1 MRSTLKQFTCQN
13 LKDAS
18 GAFLKKMGLEYAPQF
33 RHGDFDNFFEVNDF
47 SYRYLT
53 EAKNCVEHIWEI
65 GAIDNETL
73 QGNLESSND
82 RYLFMEVLACQI
94 KPDAKFSRHIAVAL
108 TRAFNRVFSHSF
120 NHQIEDIPTIVL
132 MLQGNSLSIA
142 TCKRT
147 DRLDDKGEKIGQV
160 TMLRNINCRKPHK
173 GHIKILERIAAD
185 VCGCKTYAEIYT
197 KWLNSFSIKIIDD
210 DFFDRYKEIYED
222 IVEFATGKRWVQ
234 DGDSWVE
241 RDNHNPCPRIMKEFA
256 GFPDPDK
263 AVRDYVKKL
272 LGRIVFLYFLQKK
285 GWMGVKKGESW
296 KGGDE
301 DFLLHLYDRSNM
313 KESFIDDVLV
323 PLFRD
328 INTNREASGYLVTNP
343 NVGKDIKV
351 PYLNGGLFEEDE
363 LDKVQFPLGEDSKG
377 KGLIDEMIN
386 FFAEYYFTV
395 DENTPDDVEI
405 GVDPEMLGRIFENL
419 LEDNKDKG
427 AFYTPKEIVQYM
439 SQEALIAHLVR
450 KTSLDESFLR
460 SFVQEPD
467 MYVNKF
473 DEDQKYSILDAILNV
488 KICDPAIGSGAF
500 PIGLLNELVR
510 CKEAIYGDK
519 KGRAEIKKE
528 IIRDNIYGV
537 DIEKGAVDIA
547 RLRFWL
553 SLIVDEDEPLPLPNL
568 DYKIMQGNSL
578 LERYDGVDL
587 SKLTVHNG
595 YDDMFGGGQAESL
608 KTNLS
613 QLLKEYYNTS
623 NHSKKTDLKDKI
635 KKTISEILGIAGVE
649 IPQGIDLAEN
659 SQFFLWHTWYNEVFL
674 ENQGFDIVIG
684 NPPYIRHEKLAHQY
698 KQLLCS
704 LYPDVGY
711 STADILVYF
720 FGLGLNILAPNGTLI
735 YITSNKFFKT
745 RYGLNIRKHFAKS
758 VDVDLIIDFFELPIF
773 NASTD
778 AAITKLYKRDPA
790 CSTKYYP
797 ILTLENL
804 NLMKRVVEDYQVVIK
819 DDTEWKFIDHNEFS
833 ILQKFSEGAISLAE
847 FVNERIYSGIKT
859 GANNSFI
866 LSTDTRNQILSN
878 CKSEEERERTNSIIK
893 RAFKSRYIRKY
904 NYAGPETW
912 LLFIPWHFPIPFED
926 AEQMP
931 PARAIAIAEER
942 LVQEYPAVYHYLLS
956 HREELVARNASET
969 GIRYEWYA
977 LQRWGANYYREFD
990 EAKLIYIHTA
1000 VNHEFYFDVD
1010 KHYVNNSCYIIVSK
1024 SKFLYAFLNS
1034 SLFRY
1039 YKKIKFV
1046 AYGNGAVDG
1055 RCKLDGNKMRTI
1067 PIKASADE
1075 QVFSSIVDKMI
1086 SLKNEDPD
1094 TDVSGLEK
1102 QIDSKLYDL
1111 YGFTEEEISI
1121 IEGTALN
1128 DDTDDQCL
1136 DDDTLV

>member
-1 MRSTLKQFTCQN
+1 MRKTLTQFTSQN
-13 LKDAS
+13 LKEAS
-18 GAFLKKMGLEYAPQF
+18 GAFLEKMGFEYEPQF

-53 EAKNCVEHIWEI
+53 EAKNSVEHIWEI
-65 GAIDNETL
+65 GAIDNDTL
-73 QGNLESSND
+73 QGNLESGND

-94 KPDAKFSRHIAVAL
+94 KPDAKFSRHTAVAL
-108 TRAFNRVFSHSF
+108 TRAFNRVFSRSF
-120 NHQIEDIPTIVL
+120 NNQMEDIPTIVF

-185 VCGCKTYAEIYT
+185 VCGCKTYEELYS

-222 IVEFATGKRWVQ
+222 IVEFATGKRWIQV
-234 DGDSWVE
+234 GDSWEE

-256 GFPDPDK
+256 GFTDPDK

-272 LGRIVFLYFLQKK
+272 MGRIVFLNFLQKK

-301 DFLLHLYDRSNM
+301 DFLLHLYEQSNM

-363 LDKVQFPLGEDSKG
+363 LDKVHFPLGEDSKG
-377 KGLIDEMIN
+377 KGLINEMIN

-450 KTSLDESFLR
+450 KTNLDETLLR

-510 CKEAIYGDK
+510 CKEAIYGDE

-578 LERYDGVDL
+578 LEKYDGIDL
-587 SKLTVHNG
+587 STLTVQNG
-595 YDDMFGGGQAESL
+595 YDDMFGGGRADTL
-608 KTNLS
+608 KTSLT
-613 QLLKEYYNTS
+613 QLLKEYFNTS
-623 NHSKKTDLKDKI
+623 NHSKKTALKISI
-635 KKTISEILGIAGVE
+635 KKTICDILEIAGLE
-649 IPQGIDLAEN
+649 IPQDIDLAEN
-659 SQFFLWHTWYNEVFL
+659 NQFFLWHTWYNEVFL
-674 ENQGFDIVIG
+674 ENRGFDIVIG

-720 FGLGLNILAPNGTLI
+720 FGLGLNILAPNGTLVF
-735 YITSNKFFKT
+735 ITSNKFFKT
-745 RYGLNIRKHFAKS
+745 RYGLNIRRHFAKS
-758 VDVDLIIDFFELPIF
+758 VDIELIIDFFELPIF
-773 NASTD
+773 HASTD
-778 AAITKLYKRDPA
+778 AAITILHKRNPSF
-790 CSTKYYP
+790 STRYYP
-797 ILTLENL
+797 MLTLDNL
-804 NLMKRVVEDYQVVIK
+804 NLMKRVTENYQVVIK

-833 ILQKFSEGAISLAE
+833 ILQKFNENTTTLGNY
-847 FVNERIYSGIKT
+847 VNGRIYSGVKT
-859 GANNSFI
+859 GANDTFM
-866 LSTDTRNQILSN
+866 LSTETRNSILAN
-878 CKSEEERERTNSIIK
+878 CKSKEERERTSRIIK

-912 LLFIPWHFPIPFED
+912 LLFIPWHFPIPFEE
-926 AEQMP
+926 AEQMK
-931 PARAIAIAEER
+931 PAQAIIKAEER
-942 LVQEYPAVYHYLLS
+942 IKKEYPALFNYLCS
-956 HREELVARNASET
+956 HREELSARNAAET
-969 GIRYEWYA
+969 GIRHEWYA
-977 LQRWGANYYREFD
+977 LQRWGADYYKEFD
-990 EAKLIYIHTA
+990 MPKLIYIHTA
-1000 VNHEFYFDVD
+1000 VNHEFYYDTD
-1010 KHYVNNSCYIIVSK
+1010 KHYVNNSCYIIASN

-1039 YKKIKFV
+1039 YKRIKFV
-1046 AYGNGAVDG
+1046 AYGNGAENG
-1055 RCKLDGNKMRTI
+1055 RCKLDGNKMQTI
-1067 PIKASADE
+1067 PIKNGINEDNFAG
-1075 QVFSSIVDKMI
+1075 IVDEMI
-1086 SLKNEDPD
+1086 SLKREDP
-1094 TDVSGLEK
+1094 TINVSDLEK
-1102 QIDSKLYDL
+1102 KLDAMLYQL
-1111 YGFTEEEISI
+1111 YGFTEDEISI
-1121 IEGTALN
+1121 IEGIALN
-1128 DDTDDQCL
+1128 GDTDVQGV
-1136 DDDTLV
+1136 DDDTLE